1 MGMRARKAV
10 VKELLLQRDRYAL
23 LEWARSVPS
32 PLRILISLT
41 YDDDELLRWRA
52 IETVGHVAA
61 LQAEHDLEKVRDF
74 IRRLLWLMND
84 ESGGLGWHSPELIGE
99 ILVNVPVLIPEYAT
113 LLLSFLREEPF
124 ERGTHFAVYRV
135 ASVDPKPFAES
146 ASELLDSLK
155 DPDPAIRAYAV
166 LALKAIR
173 GGPNGYAASELQA
186 DKSRFMLYDFDT
198 GQLHKRTMDY
208 VLGEALESLGPSIR
222 NESNYYQ

>member
-23 LEWARSVPS
+23 LEWARSVPNS
-32 PLRILISLT
+32 LRILISLT
-41 YDDDELLRWRA
+41 YDEDELLRWRA
-52 IETVGHVAA
+52 IEAVGHVAA
-61 LQAEHDLEKVRDF
+61 SQAEPDLEKVRDM

-84 ESGGLGWHSPELIGE
+84 ESGGLGWHAPELIGE
-99 ILVNVPVLIPEYAT
+99 ILVNVPALIPEYAN

-135 ASVDPKPFAES
+135 ASVDPKPFAER

-186 DKSRFMLYDFDT
+186 DKSRFMLYNFMI
-198 GQLHKRTMDY
+198 GQLRETTVGQVAKRTMGDI
-208 VLGEALESLGPSIR
+208 GSPDRAA
-222 NESNYYQ
+222 